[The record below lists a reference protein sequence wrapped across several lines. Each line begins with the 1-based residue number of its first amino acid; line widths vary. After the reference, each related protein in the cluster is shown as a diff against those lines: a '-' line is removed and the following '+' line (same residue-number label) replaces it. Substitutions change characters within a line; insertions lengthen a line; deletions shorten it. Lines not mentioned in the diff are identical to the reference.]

1 MFRGERGLRI
11 WAVTIRSGMDRP
23 FGSAFAKHWN
33 LDSSITLLN
42 HGSFG
47 ATPRVVRDAAA
58 AFTARMEL
66 EPVGFFVSELEPLL
80 DCARETM
87 AAFVGCAAADFA
99 FVTNASTGVST
110 VTQSLRLEPG
120 DELLT
125 TAHEYDACNNALRR
139 AAERSGATVVT
150 ARAPFPAKDGEEIA
164 AAVLAG
170 ITDRTK
176 LLLLSHIT
184 SVSAMVMPVGRI
196 IAAAQA
202 RGVDVLLD
210 SAHGPGSVKMNLG
223 ELKPAY
229 ATGNFHKW
237 VCAPKGSAFLYVRPD
252 RQAGVSPLTI
262 SHGMNSSRT
271 DRSRFR
277 LEFDYQGTQD
287 PCSWLAT
294 PTAVEFLPGLLGLV
308 GSGGWE
314 RVRLVNH
321 ELAQRGAAV
330 VGAALGTV
338 PPLPEELCASMALVP
353 IPAHDAGVDARLRA
367 RPTLYA
373 DALQDVLLAKYGIQV
388 PILRMPVQE
397 GLTLE
402 TDRFV
407 RVSGQLYNSL
417 EQYEYLGW
425 ALRRELETEREGRA
439 GV

>member
-1 MFRGERGLRI
+1 M
-11 WAVTIRSGMDRP
+11 TIPLAMDRP
-23 FGSAFAKHWN
+23 FGSALAKHWN
-33 LDSSITLLN
+33 LDPSITLLN

-47 ATPRVVRDAAA
+47 ATPRVVREAAA
-58 AFTARMEL
+58 AFTARMEA
-66 EPVGFFVSELEPLL
+66 EPVRFFVSELEPLL
-80 DCARETM
+80 DGAREKM

-110 VTQSLRLEPG
+110 VTRSLRLEPG

-125 TAHEYDACNNALRR
+125 TAHEYNACNNALRQ
-139 AAERSGATVVT
+139 AAERSGARVVT
-150 ARAPFPAKDGEEIA
+150 VRVPFPAKDGQEMA

-170 ITDRTK
+170 ITERTK

-184 SVSAMVMPVGRI
+184 SVSATVIPVGRI
-196 IAAAQA
+196 IEAAQA

-210 SAHGPGSVKMNLG
+210 SAHGPGSVEMNLG
-223 ELKPAY
+223 EMKPAY

-252 RQAGVSPLTI
+252 RQDGMSPLTI

-287 PCSWLAT
+287 PSAWLAT
-294 PTAVEFLPGLLGLV
+294 PAAAEFVPGLLG
-308 GSGGWE
+308 GGGWE
-314 RVRLVNH
+314 RVRRVNH
-321 ELAQRGAAV
+321 DLAQHGAAV

-338 PPLPEELCASMALVP
+338 PALPEELCASMALVP
-353 IPAHDAGVDARLRA
+353 IPAHDSGLDGRLRQ

-397 GLTLE
+397 GVVLE

-425 ALRRELETEREGRA
+425 ALRRELGAEREG
-439 GV
+439 